1 KTLTTVPGTPA
12 VEAVEAVEEQLGPLP
27 LSLSE
32 KTLTIARIDSGDANA
47 EIDAEINP
55 ALMIKFKALE
65 KRPNL
70 NLYGDNDDRGHDS
83 RFWHGTIANLIDEL
97 QEAVS
102 ADNPQIVHAYITDV
116 IDAPDPDAEGD
127 DDPKNWEEAVQKAFA
142 DLGDVAS
149 GEIINAGR
157 IEHLKDMTIEF
168 VANDEVGDGEEAET
182 VVVAKPFEDPE
193 GAITVAA
200 VEGVEAVAA
209 VPESVNTA
217 IAKYDGSGMHS
228 NTEVHFMP
236 SITLDSGLT
245 FGATIE
251 FEGDSEK
258 VDQSYISVGS
268 ESLGT
273 LKIGKHGKTGLG
285 VHAPSV
291 GIGINSGDHVNFI
304 AVKPEGGAMSGTNSS
319 IIGTADRVSYTT
331 PKNALAGFSF
341 GISYAPGGDN
351 ERNVTAELDNGDVDV
366 AVSGNGRRSG
376 FLTKKKTGMS
386 DNVDIAF
393 KFEQPF
399 GDANFALG
407 MRYGTAKEEGATK
420 NPRNFGIGAS
430 VGFGGFTF
438 GGSYADVERATLAKS
453 SSGWNL
459 GASYAMGAWTFGIE
473 TYQGEA
479 DDGDEHSVSKIAA
492 SRKLGPGVD
501 WDLYAITA
509 SSKNTISTSVREEA
523 SGNAFGTAIKLTF

>member
-1 KTLTTVPGTPA
+1 MKRTTLRTSAIALGVAAALPATAQEWNLAWGGFIHQHVAFGSTDVKTLTTIPEITLKDTEYTSATGKL
-12 VEAVEAVEEQLGPLP
+12 EIYR
-27 LSLSE
+27 LSGGERVANVDPVSV
-32 KTLTIARIDSGDANA
+32 TL
-47 EIDAEINP
+47 
-55 ALMIKFKALE
+55 KALDE
-65 KRPNL
+65 RPENF
-70 NLYGDNDDRGHDS
+70 NLYDSEEDS
-83 RFWHGTIANLIDEL
+83 RYFVGSISDLVTALSAAAGTEGAI
-97 QEAVS
+97 
-102 ADNPQIVHAYITDV
+102 HTAYINDYDDTKIMFED
-116 IDAPDPDAEGD
+116 DETAETYAQRVLAGLHVD
-127 DDPKNWEEAVQKAFA
+127 DIVDSETQDISK
-142 DLGDVAS
+142 L
-149 GEIINAGR
+149 
-157 IEHLKDMTIEF
+157 TIEF
-168 VANDEVGDGEEAET
+168 LYNL
-182 VVVAKPFEDPE
+182 PDPE
-193 GAITVAA
+193 EGEVATTA
-200 VEGVEAVAA
+200 NQAFLHNDPSKVQEGDVEE
-209 VPESVNTA
+209 A

-228 NTEVHFMP
+228 NTEVHFKP
-236 SITLDSGLT
+236 SITLENGLT

-251 FEGDSEK
+251 FEGDQEA
-258 VDQSYISVGS
+258 VDQSFISISS

-273 LKIGKHGKTGLG
+273 LKLGKHGKTGLG

-304 AVKPEGGAMSGTNSS
+304 AVDPEGGAMSGTNSS

-331 PKNALAGFSF
+331 PKNSLGGFEF

-351 ERNVTAELDNGDVDV
+351 AKDDIKDI
-366 AVSGNGRRSG
+366 SGNSRRSG

-386 DNVDIAF
+386 DNVDVAF

-509 SSKNTISTSVREEA
+509 SSKNTISSSERKDA